1 MIKAIF
7 LSNIPDRVSYVYP
20 KETIE
25 LLSQIAEA
33 DTAVYTKDDILNA
46 PERFSQVRWIFSTWG
61 MPAFKREEIQHIFPK
76 LECVFYGAGSVQG
89 FARPFLACGVRVFSA
104 WAANSVPVAEYTAAQ
119 IILANK
125 GFFALSALRSR
136 GICAGEI
143 GAIQGKYPGNYGA
156 TVGIIGAGMIGSK
169 VIELLKA
176 YDLPVKVFD
185 PFLSAEKAQKL
196 GVTTCSLEELFE
208 TCTVVSNHLA
218 NNPQTREMLTYDHFT
233 RMMPYATFLNTGRGQ
248 QVREADLVRILRERP
263 DLTAVLDVTWPE
275 PPEEGHPFYQ
285 MENCILTPHI
295 AGSSGQEVHR
305 MARYMVEE
313 FRRMRSGEPCLY
325 EVTEKMLETMA

>member
-1 MIKAIF
+1 MKAIF

-20 KETIE
+20 EETIK
-25 LLSQIAEA
+25 LLSEIAEA
-33 DTAVYTKDDILNA
+33 DTTVYTKDDILNA
-46 PERFSQVRWIFSTWG
+46 PERFSKVRWIFSTWG
-61 MPAFKREEIQHIFPK
+61 MPAFKREEIQRIFPE

-89 FARPFLACGVRVFSA
+89 FARPFLACGIRVFSA

-125 GFFALSALRSR
+125 GFYALSALRSR
-136 GICAGEI
+136 GIYAGEI
-143 GAIQGKYPGNYGA
+143 GAIQGKYPGNYGT

-169 VIELLKA
+169 VIELLKS
-176 YDLPVKVFD
+176 YHLRVKVFD
-185 PFLSAEKAQKL
+185 PFLSAERAQAL
-196 GVTTCSLEELFE
+196 GVEACSLEELFK
-208 TCTVVSNHLA
+208 TCNVVSNHLA
-218 NNPQTREMLTYDHFT
+218 NNAQTREMLTYEHFT
-233 RMMPYATFLNTGRGQ
+233 CMMPYATFLNTGRGQ
-248 QVREADLVRILRERP
+248 QVREADLVRILQERP

-295 AGSSGQEVHR
+295 AGSSGQEVNR
-305 MARYMVEE
+305 MACYIVDE
-313 FRRMRSGEPCLY
+313 FRRVLAGEPCLY

>member
-1 MIKAIF
+1 M
-7 LSNIPDRVSYVYP
+7 
-20 KETIE
+20 
-25 LLSQIAEA
+25 
-33 DTAVYTKDDILNA
+33 
-46 PERFSQVRWIFSTWG
+46 
-61 MPAFKREEIQHIFPK
+61 
-76 LECVFYGAGSVQG
+76 
-89 FARPFLACGVRVFSA
+89 
-104 WAANSVPVAEYTAAQ
+104 
-119 IILANK
+119 
-125 GFFALSALRSR
+125 
-136 GICAGEI
+136 
-143 GAIQGKYPGNYGA
+143 
-156 TVGIIGAGMIGSK
+156 
-169 VIELLKA
+169 
-176 YDLPVKVFD
+176 
-185 PFLSAEKAQKL
+185 
-196 GVTTCSLEELFE
+196 
-208 TCTVVSNHLA
+208 VSNHLA

-313 FRRMRSGEPCLY
+313 FRRVRSGEPCLY